1 MLYSDRA
8 WAEVDLDA
16 IQSNIINIRK
26 SLNDSTKI
34 MAVVKADAYGHGCL
48 KTADVFANAGVDYF
62 AVACV
67 DEALLLRKRGIEK
80 PILIL
85 GSSAEE
91 RYNEIIDNDISQTV
105 FDYESAER
113 LSKTAEINNKKVKIH
128 IKVDTGM
135 ARLGFLYGYSKEN
148 DDATVGDILRIT
160 SLKGLEPEGIFT
172 HFALADEPES
182 DFTQIQFA
190 RFMGL
195 IEKLGAKGVKFKYRH
210 CCNSAAT
217 LEFPQM
223 HLDMVRPG
231 IILYGYYPSEKVKS
245 DFTLKPAM
253 QFKTRVTNVKK
264 VAKGSPVSY
273 GGTFVTDKEMV
284 IATIP
289 VGYADGFPRNLG
301 DKAKVIVGGKI
312 VPVLGRICM
321 DQCMIDVTSVNNISV
336 NDEVTVF
343 GKQGDS
349 NIPVESVAEFSNTI
363 NYEILCSVGKRIP
376 RVYLQE
382 GNVTKVLNF
391 LK

>member
-1 MLYSDRA
+1 MLYTDRA
-8 WAEVDLDA
+8 WAEVNLDA

-26 SLNDSTKI
+26 SLDDSTKI

-48 KTADVFANAGVDYF
+48 ETANIIMQAGVDYF

-67 DEALLLRKRGIEK
+67 DEALLLRRLGIDK
-80 PILIL
+80 PMLIL

-91 RYNEIIDNDISQTV
+91 MYNEIIDNDITQTV
-105 FDYESAER
+105 FDYESAR
-113 LSKTAEINNKKVKIH
+113 KLSEKAENKGKKVKVH
-128 IKVDTGM
+128 IKIDTGM
-135 ARLGFLYGYSKEN
+135 ARLGFLYGYGAEN
-148 DDATVGDILRIT
+148 DNATVSEILKIA
-160 SLKGLEPEGIFT
+160 SLKGIETEGIFT
-172 HFALADEPES
+172 HFALADDPES
-182 DFTQIQFA
+182 DFTHKQFR
-190 RFMGL
+190 RFMDLTG
-195 IEKLGAKGVKFKYRH
+195 KLEAQGVKFRYRH

-217 LEFPQM
+217 LEFPEM

-231 IILYGYYPSEKVKS
+231 IILYGCYPSDKVKS
-245 DFTLKPAM
+245 DFELKPAM

-273 GGTFVTDKEMV
+273 GGTFVTDKEMTV
-284 IATIP
+284 ATIP

-301 DKAKVIVGGKI
+301 DNAKVIVGGKI

-349 NIPVESVAEFSNTI
+349 SIPVESVAEFSSTI
-363 NYEILCSVGKRIP
+363 NYEVLCSVGKRIP